1 MDMNSAFKWCVQ
13 LLQVWAKKLN
23 MTYEEINIWIFCI
36 IEPIV
41 FVMMLVIIIRQ
52 YKRNKQLK
60 KLVYTRT
67 GTSG

>member
-1 MDMNSAFKWCVQ
+1 MDMNSAFKWCVE

-41 FVMMLVIIIRQ
+41 FIVMVVIIIKQ
-52 YKRNKQLK
+52 YKRVKQLQN
-60 KLVYTRT
+60 LVHGRT
-67 GTSG
+67 STIR

>member
-1 MDMNSAFKWCVQ
+1 MDINSVFKWCVH

-41 FVMMLVIIIRQ
+41 FIIMLVIMIRL
-52 YKRNKQLK
+52 YKRVKQLK
-60 KLVYTRT
+60 KIEV
-67 GTSG
+67 TSSNPIR